1 MAVLIAQNEIKL
13 IQNSVGR
20 EKTCTMHIHYDS
32 ANVKMSK
39 RQSKHA
45 SKAAPSSTGERKP
58 TRAIEG
64 ADEDTLENS
73 LAVLEV
79 ECMMKRGHL

>member
-1 MAVLIAQNEIKL
+1 
-13 IQNSVGR
+13 
-20 EKTCTMHIHYDS
+20 
-32 ANVKMSK
+32 MSK

-79 ECMMKRGHL
+79 ECMMKRGHLWIYVICIQWLGLPETMPQWYTALYQDLICVL

>member
-1 MAVLIAQNEIKL
+1 
-13 IQNSVGR
+13 
-20 EKTCTMHIHYDS
+20 
-32 ANVKMSK
+32 MSK

-64 ADEDTLENS
+64 TDEDTLENS